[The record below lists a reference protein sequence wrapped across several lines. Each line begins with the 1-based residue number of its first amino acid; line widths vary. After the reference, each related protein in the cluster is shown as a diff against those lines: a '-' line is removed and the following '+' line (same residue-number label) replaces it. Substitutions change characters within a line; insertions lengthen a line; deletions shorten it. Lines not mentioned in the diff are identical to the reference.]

1 MSKNSWPDK
10 ALILEY
16 KSKCE
21 GLELELSNM
30 KRLNEEYESWEVE
43 FWQELEKYI
52 TESKDLAAK
61 LQHKEIEF
69 RLKTEELK
77 RAIEKLE
84 FKNKDYLNQNR
95 SLNEMVIK

>member
-1 MSKNSWPDK
+1 
-10 ALILEY
+10 
-16 KSKCE
+16 
-21 GLELELSNM
+21 M

-69 RLKTEELK
+69 WLKTEELK

-95 SLNEMVIK
+95 TLNETVIKQKSDITKKNEKIRMQMTEIEKLNNI